1 MASTPLEVLEMRVL
15 LATDLSSHAE
25 KARDLVAGMA
35 LPPGSAVRVVHAI
48 EPMPDMS
55 AFAPMPILEL
65 SDYAE
70 RELHAELET
79 LVRPLQATDRS
90 VEIVLRFGRAADV
103 IVAEAEDTRADLIV
117 IGSRGRGGVA
127 SMILGSVSAEVV
139 DRAPCPVL
147 VARTRTLH
155 RVLLAEDGS
164 PSAAVGAALI
174 ANLPAL
180 RSLPVRVVS
189 VADTGLPYAATM
201 DPLASSAA
209 VEAYY
214 DALPAFREERERL
227 GRERAAKLRKEG
239 INATSEFR
247 EGDAAA
253 ELIRAAAQDKSD
265 CIVIGSRGK
274 TGLTRVVLGSVA
286 RGVLFH
292 AECSVL
298 VTHAPIAGTAP
309 DHLPAATFEHVLPK
323 R

>member
-1 MASTPLEVLEMRVL
+1 MRVL
-15 LATDLSSHAE
+15 LATDFSTHAE
-25 KARDLVAGMA
+25 KARDLVATMA
-35 LPPGSAVRVVHAI
+35 LPRGSTVRVVHAI
-48 EPMPDMS
+48 EPMPDMT
-55 AFAPMPILEL
+55 AFAPIPLLEL

-70 RELHAELET
+70 RELRAELET
-79 LVRPLQATDRS
+79 FVKPLRAPDRT
-90 VEIVLRFGRAADV
+90 VEFVLPFGRAADMLV
-103 IVAEAEDTRADLIV
+103 MEAEDLHADLVV

-147 VARTRTLH
+147 VARGHALRRL
-155 RVLLAEDGS
+155 LLAEDGS
-164 PSAAVGAALI
+164 ASAAIG
-174 ANLPAL
+174 ANLITTLEPL
-180 RSLPVRVVS
+180 RALPVRVVS

-209 VEAYY
+209 VEGYY
-214 DALPAFREERERL
+214 DALPAFRAERERL
-227 GRERAAKLRKEG
+227 ARERAAKLREAG
-239 INATSEFR
+239 VSATSEFR

-253 ELIRAAAQDKSD
+253 ELIKAAAQDKSD

-292 AECSVL
+292 ADCSVL
-298 VTHAPIAGTAP
+298 VTHAPTAGTAP
-309 DHLPAATFEHVLPK
+309 DRLPAATFEHVLPK

>member
-1 MASTPLEVLEMRVL
+1 MRVL
-15 LATDLSSHAE
+15 LATDFSTHAE
-25 KARDLVAGMA
+25 RARDLVADMA
-35 LPPGSAVRVVHAI
+35 LPPGSTVQVVHAI
-48 EPMPDMS
+48 EPMQDIS
-55 AFAPMPILEL
+55 AFAPMPMLEL

-70 RELHAELET
+70 RELRKELDT
-79 LVRPLQATDRS
+79 FVKPLQADDRK
-90 VEIVLRFGRAADV
+90 VEPVLPFGRAADV
-103 IVAEAEDTRADLIV
+103 IVAEAEETHADLVV

-155 RVLLAEDGS
+155 RILLAEDGS
-164 PSAAVGAALI
+164 PSAALGAALI
-174 ANLPAL
+174 ASLAPL

-214 DALPAFREERERL
+214 DALPAFREERERI
-227 GRERAAKLRKEG
+227 GRERAAKLRDAG
-239 INATSEFR
+239 VNATSEFR

-253 ELIRAAAQDKSD
+253 ELIKAAAQDKSD

-274 TGLTRVVLGSVA
+274 TGLTRVALGSVA

-298 VTHAPIAGTAP
+298 VTHAPTAGTAP

>member
-1 MASTPLEVLEMRVL
+1 MRVL
-15 LATDLSSHAE
+15 LATDFSTNSE
-25 KARDLVAGMA
+25 KARDLVAGLA
-35 LPPGSAVRVVHAI
+35 LPPDSTVQVVHAI
-48 EPMPDMS
+48 EPMPHVN
-55 AFAPMPILEL
+55 AFAPMPMLEL

-70 RELHAELET
+70 RELRRELET
-79 LVRPLQATDRS
+79 FVRSLLGPDRT
-90 VEIVLRFGRAADV
+90 VERLLPFGRAADV
-103 IVAEAEDTRADLIV
+103 ILGAATRQGADLIV

-139 DRAPCPVL
+139 DRAPCAVL
-147 VARTRTLH
+147 VARGRTLH
-155 RVLLAEDGS
+155 RLLLAEDGS
-164 PSAAVGAALI
+164 ASAASGAALI
-174 ANLPAL
+174 ASLPPL

-189 VADTGLPYAATM
+189 VAETGLPYGATM

-227 GRERAAKLRKEG
+227 GRERAGKLRELG
-239 INATSEFR
+239 VIATSEFR

-253 ELIRAAAQDKSD
+253 ELIKAAARDRSD
-265 CIVIGSRGK
+265 CIVIGSRGR
-274 TGLTRVVLGSVA
+274 TGLTRAVLGSVA

-298 VTHAPIAGTAP
+298 VTHAPTAGTVP
-309 DHLPAATFEHVLPK
+309 DRLPAATFEHVLLPK

>member
-1 MASTPLEVLEMRVL
+1 MRVL
-15 LATDLSSHAE
+15 LASDFSTHAE
-25 KARDLVAGMA
+25 KARDLVAGLA
-35 LPPGSAVRVVHAI
+35 LPPGSTVRVVHAI
-48 EPMPDMS
+48 EPMPDVT
-55 AFAPMPILEL
+55 AFAPMPLLEL

-70 RELHAELET
+70 RELRAELET
-79 LVRPLQATDRS
+79 FVNPLRAPDRT
-90 VEIVLRFGRAADV
+90 VERTLPFGRAADV
-103 IVAEAEDTRADLIV
+103 IVAEAEDLRADLIV

-127 SMILGSVSAEVV
+127 SMILGSVSAEVI

-147 VARTRTLH
+147 VARGRVLH

-164 PSAAVGAALI
+164 ASAAIGAALV
-174 ANLPAL
+174 ASLPPL

-189 VADTGLPYAATM
+189 VADTGMPYAATM

-214 DALPAFREERERL
+214 DALPALRAEYERL
-227 GRERAAKLRKEG
+227 ARERAAKLREAG
-239 INATSEFR
+239 VTATSEFR

-253 ELIRAAAQDKSD
+253 ELIKAAAQDKSD
-265 CIVIGSRGK
+265 CIIIGSRGK
-274 TGLTRVVLGSVA
+274 TGLTRLVLGSVA

-298 VTHAPIAGTAP
+298 VTHSPTAGTTP
-309 DHLPAATFEHVLPK
+309 DRIPAATFEHVLPK